1 VLNRQVARSI
11 HFLGLCWFV
20 FFIIVH
26 GVFVFITGLRQNTN
40 HMFAGVESPV
50 PRLNQGPQS
59 CPHRRATAR
68 NGLPTHGGPSLILQ
82 SSRSMC
88 RMAKKPEPPPTWN
101 RLQDCR

>member
-1 VLNRQVARSI
+1 MFFMYFIMRAGIQVLAD
-11 HFLGLCWFV
+11 H
-20 FFIIVH
+20 
-26 GVFVFITGLRQNTN
+26 
-40 HMFAGVESPV
+40 
-50 PRLNQGPQS
+50 PRLYWNRDCTPGTE
-59 CPHRRATAR
+59 CTRPHRRATAR